1 MKVGKPC
8 GDRHKIQEFFSGFPT
23 LPFTNLDSPLTGL
36 YSTPKQK
43 SMAEVEKD
51 RRVSPVLTSEQV
63 ANILGVSKRT
73 LKNWLRSGK
82 IPEPARNQK
91 NNYREWNL
99 ADIETARHILRGMND

>member
-1 MKVGKPC
+1 MTYDHL
-8 GDRHKIQEFFSGFPT
+8 DRP
-23 LPFTNLDSPLTGL
+23 PNGL
-36 YSTPKQK
+36 YSTPKLK
-43 SMAEVEKD
+43 NMAEVEKN

-82 IPEPARNQK
+82 IPEPSRNLK

-99 ADIETARHILRGMND
+99 ADIETVRHILRGTND